1 MITVVSGTNRQNS
14 NTLKVTNNYISMM
27 EKQRGSPKMLSMESL
42 PHDIAFKDLLGIR
55 TKEFQQI
62 INEYILPMDKLII
75 ISPEYHGSF
84 PGILKVFLDA
94 LHPDLLKN
102 KKVALIGVSTGRA
115 GNLRGMDHLTAIF
128 HNIGMHVHHFKLPI
142 SSVLNLMDAQGNFKD
157 EGTIKVINRQ
167 IEEVLKW

>member
-1 MITVVSGTNRQNS
+1 MITVVSATNRPQS
-14 NTLKVTNNYISMM
+14 NTLKVANNYVLLMK
-27 EKQRGSPKMLSMESL
+27 KQGVSPKLLSLESL
-42 PHDIAFKDLLGIR
+42 PADIAFTNLYGKR
-55 TKEFQQI
+55 SPEFQNI
-62 INEYILPMDKLII
+62 INEFILPADKFVI

-84 PGILKVFLDA
+84 PGILKLFLDA

-115 GNLRGMDHLTAIF
+115 GNLRGMDHLTAVF

-142 SSVLNLMDAQGNFKD
+142 SSVLNLLDEHGNLKD
-157 EGTIKVINRQ
+157 EATIKALERE